1 MCQNSSES
9 SCLCNPVILSSCDPG
24 YVRALG
30 SQTFSGCYRGG
41 WGARALGLLQDGR
54 NPCLW
59 LARGLCFPGSWGVGW
74 GPSYAMRCE
83 RCCGLSCD
91 LEHVRAPVLLGVS
104 ALLGVER
111 PLRSCGP
118 GLFRAP
124 ESLAPSGCFKSGCRA
139 STPWLLQV

>member
-1 MCQNSSES
+1 MTK
-9 SCLCNPVILSSCDPG
+9 LLGFCNPVILSSCDPG

-104 ALLGVER
+104 DLLGVEL
-111 PLRSCGP
+111 PLGIVELGAELVLNVCLGFYILRLIFIS
-118 GLFRAP
+118 
-124 ESLAPSGCFKSGCRA
+124 
-139 STPWLLQV
+139 VI